1 MIISKSDLEKI
12 FDMAILNITKP
23 DILGSYTAGK
33 AFELY
38 ALVKML
44 ERLKRFGYQIKKNNP
59 IGLKANEL
67 KFAGGPSKADKSK
80 YSFCSIYLKEDLKF
94 EAWISVEIETL
105 SAKNALGASSSAF
118 PASYHELDL
127 AVFMPLKTIS
137 YRPSIDEL
145 TFAASC
151 KYTTFKKEN
160 LREAL
165 GLRRETA
172 YLTEQNQSLADW
184 FIKEVPAHPAVPLVL
199 FSRDVACNKYQKPV
213 DAFGVYVQQLK
224 FP

>member
-12 FDMAILNITKP
+12 FDMAISNITKP

-38 ALVKML
+38 ALVKVL
-44 ERLKRFGYQIKKNNP
+44 EKFKSLGYQIKKNNP
-59 IGLKANEL
+59 AGLKANEL

-80 YSFCSIYLKEDLKF
+80 YSYCSIYQGDELKF
-94 EAWISVEIETL
+94 EAWISVEVETL
-105 SAKNALGASSSAF
+105 SAKNALGASSTF

-127 AVFMPLKTIS
+127 AVFKPLKTIS
-137 YRPSIDEL
+137 YRPSTDEL

-172 YLTEQNQSLADW
+172 YLTKPKPSLADW
-184 FIKEVPAHPAVPLVL
+184 FIKEVPAKPAVPLVL
-199 FSRDVACNKYQKPV
+199 FSRDFACNKYQKPV
-213 DAFGVYVQQLK
+213 DTFGVYVQQLK